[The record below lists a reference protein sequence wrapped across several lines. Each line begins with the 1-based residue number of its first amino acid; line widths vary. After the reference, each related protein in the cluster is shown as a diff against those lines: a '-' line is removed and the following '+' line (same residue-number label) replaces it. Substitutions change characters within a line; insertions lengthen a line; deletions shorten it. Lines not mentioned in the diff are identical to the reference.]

1 MGAPLYLSH
10 PSSLEHDTGGH
21 PEGAARIPAIER
33 ELEGRG
39 WLGYERVLSEPVS
52 RAALTAVHPERYVDA
67 IEEFC
72 RRGGGMIDADTL
84 ASSGSW
90 DAALHAAG
98 GASGLVDRLMEG
110 AAPTGISV
118 ARPPGHHAEAARPM
132 GFCLFNNI
140 AVAARRALDAH
151 GAQRVLIVDWDV
163 HHGNGTEAIFQDSD
177 AVLFASIH
185 QRPLYPGT
193 GAADDVGR
201 GEGEGYSVNLP
212 VPGGTGDAAFCSL
225 VEHVIVPIARAFEP
239 QLILVSAGFDAHSD
253 DPLAGCVVTEDGFVT
268 MARSLRSVAG
278 QLGVPVGAVL
288 EGGYE
293 LGALARSVAATMEE
307 LAAPGSPPAVE
318 LDVDPLAAEAME
330 RLAQYWPRLRG

>member
-1 MGAPLYLSH
+1 
-10 PSSLEHDTGGH
+10 
-21 PEGAARIPAIER
+21 
-33 ELEGRG
+33 
-39 WLGYERVLSEPVS
+39 VS
-52 RAALTAVHPERYVDA
+52 RGNLTSVHPERYVKA
-67 IEEFC
+67 IQEFC
-72 RRGGGMIDADTL
+72 ERGGGMIDADTL

-118 ARPPGHHAEAARPM
+118 ARPPGHHAEATRPM

-140 AVAARRALDAH
+140 AVAARRALDEH

-163 HHGNGTEAIFQDSD
+163 HHGNGTEAIFEDDD

-193 GAADDVGR
+193 GAVDDVGR
-201 GEGEGYSVNLP
+201 GDGEGYTVNLP
-212 VPGGTGDAAFCSL
+212 VPAGSGDAAFCSL
-225 VEHVIVPIARAFEP
+225 VEHVVVALARAFEP
-239 QLILVSAGFDAHSD
+239 RLVLVSAGFDAHRD
-253 DPLAGCVVTEDGFVT
+253 DPLAGCEVTEGGFAA
-268 MARSLRSVAG
+268 MARSLRAVADDIG
-278 QLGVPVGAVL
+278 APVGAVL

-307 LAAPGSPPAVE
+307 LADPSPGPAVE
-318 LDVDPLAAEAME
+318 IDVHPLAAEAAT
-330 RLAQYWPRLRG
+330 RLTRYWPQLSGALG

>member
-1 MGAPLYLSH
+1 
-10 PSSLEHDTGGH
+10 
-21 PEGAARIPAIER
+21 
-33 ELEGRG
+33 
-39 WLGYERVLSEPVS
+39 VS
-52 RAALTAVHPERYVDA
+52 RGNLTSVHPERYVKA
-67 IEEFC
+67 IQEFC
-72 RRGGGMIDADTL
+72 ERGGGMIDADTL

-118 ARPPGHHAEAARPM
+118 ARPPGHHAEATRPM

-140 AVAARRALDAH
+140 AVAARRALDEH

-163 HHGNGTEAIFQDSD
+163 HHGNGTEAIFEDD
-177 AVLFASIH
+177 AAVLFASIH

-201 GEGEGYSVNLP
+201 GDGEGYAVNLP
-212 VPGGTGDAAFCSL
+212 VPAGSGDAAFCSL
-225 VEHVIVPIARAFEP
+225 VEHVVVALARAFEP
-239 QLILVSAGFDAHSD
+239 RLVLVSAGFDAHRD
-253 DPLAGCVVTEDGFVT
+253 DPLAGCEVTEGGFAA
-268 MARSLRSVAG
+268 MARSLRAVADDIG
-278 QLGVPVGAVL
+278 APVGAVL

-307 LAAPGSPPAVE
+307 LADPTPGPAFE
-318 LDVDPLAAEAME
+318 IDIHPLAAEAAT
-330 RLAQYWPRLRG
+330 RLTRYWPQLSGALG